1 MDYIYEFM
9 SNWYSDGRSEHSVCQ
24 GRRVFVERF
33 IPQSEFDDLFGGY
46 VLSADSSDDE
56 YLGVWSRR
64 MCSRFRR
71 LLRERGAHFET
82 SKEPPKLRLKVT
94 AARRGN
100 VD

>member
-9 SNWYSDGRSEHSVCQ
+9 SNWYSDGRSEHPVCQ

-33 IPQSEFDDLFGGY
+33 IPLAEFDGLFGGY
-46 VLSADSSDDE
+46 VLSADSSDEE

-71 LLRERGAHFET
+71 LLRERGAQFET
-82 SKEPPKLRLKVT
+82 CKEPPKLRLKVT